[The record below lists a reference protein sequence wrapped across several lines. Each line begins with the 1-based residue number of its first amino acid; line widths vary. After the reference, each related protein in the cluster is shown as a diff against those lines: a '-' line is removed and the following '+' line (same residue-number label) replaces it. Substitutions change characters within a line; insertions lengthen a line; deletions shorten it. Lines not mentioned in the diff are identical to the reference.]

1 VNKSSLDIFNM
12 HHPYQAISIAFPGES
27 PGISFLVAASG
38 SKLLSINLSDGTIA
52 ALWQA
57 ELFEANVRKDF
68 A

>member
-1 VNKSSLDIFNM
+1 M
-12 HHPYQAISIAFPGES
+12 HHPYQAISIASTGES
-27 PGISFLVAASG
+27 LGTSFLLAASG

-57 ELFEANVRKDF
+57 ELPEANVCKDL